1 MLRLCFRGSRQTR
14 SWSTLRRNELRGSWE
29 VTSSHALTTDEDRP
43 RLSRLAWR
51 SWARRS
57 WAPLVADGAGRVN
70 DEVPYSSVPR
80 AAWCGRSAKAVP
92 ASPCRHWNRSH
103 LPITAMSDE
112 EVSRVTRL
120 VCDRR
125 PTQVSPQ
132 STCCR
137 ARRKVGAF
145 AQFGHFQMKYSLEI
159 LFFFRPHRVFA
170 FLWPRRP
177 ISCGDRAVLLC
188 PRTPADPPDNAT
200 P

>member
-43 RLSRLAWR
+43 SLSRLAWR

-57 WAPLVADGAGRVN
+57 WAPLVADGAGQVN

-125 PTQVSPQ
+125 PTQVSPVHVLPR
-132 STCCR
+132 SAKSWRLRTIR
-137 ARRKVGAF
+137 T
-145 AQFGHFQMKYSLEI
+145 LPNEI
-159 LFFFRPHRVFA
+159 FSRDSLFFPATHRVFA
-170 FLWPRRP
+170 FFMAEASNLVW
-177 ISCGDRAVLLC
+177 
-188 PRTPADPPDNAT
+188 
-200 P
+200 

>member
-1 MLRLCFRGSRQTR
+1 MLRLCFPGSRQTR

-29 VTSSHALTTDEDRP
+29 VTSSRALTTDEDRP

-92 ASPCRHWNRSH
+92 ASPCRRWNRSH

-137 ARRKVGAF
+137 RARRKVGAF

-159 LFFFRPHRVFA
+159 LFFFP
-170 FLWPRRP
+170 
-177 ISCGDRAVLLC
+177 
-188 PRTPADPPDNAT
+188 AT
-200 P
+200 PCFRLFMAEASNLLW

>member
-1 MLRLCFRGSRQTR
+1 M
-14 SWSTLRRNELRGSWE
+14 RRNELRGSWE

-43 RLSRLAWR
+43 SLSRLAWR

-57 WAPLVADGAGRVN
+57 WAPLVADGARRVN

-80 AAWCGRSAKAVP
+80 AAWCGRSVKAVP

-125 PTQVSPQ
+125 PTQVSPVHVLPR
-132 STCCR
+132 SAKSWRLRTILTL
-137 ARRKVGAF
+137 
-145 AQFGHFQMKYSLEI
+145 QMKYSLEI
-159 LFFFRPHRVFA
+159 LFFFGHTVFSP